1 MVLSV
6 HQELMAHKVIKATL
20 VSADSQ
26 VSEALSAQ
34 PVNEVKTEL
43 PVRMVQPVDQDEHLT
58 VKTVDQVKPVHEVQ
72 LARMVRAVYQVPPL
86 QVKLVA
92 LGVQVNAGPE
102 VQLVQQVHRPSKEFR
117 VKTAFQANKVKQVS

>member
-6 HQELMAHKVIKATL
+6 DQELMAHKVIKATP
-20 VSADSQ
+20 VSADNQ

-58 VKTVDQVKPVHEVQ
+58 VKTVGQVNPVHEVQ
-72 LARMVRAVYQVPPL
+72 LARMVRADYQVPPL
-86 QVKLVA
+86 QVKLVTS
-92 LGVQVNAGPE
+92 GVQVNAVQE